1 MLASKPHKTSSWPIS
16 VRQPSY
22 SEIIINQNVL
32 TNSVS
37 PFLDPEFVVTKLD
50 GSKRFPIGKE
60 PFAPDDDPGK
70 LKQLNEK
77 LKT

>member
-1 MLASKPHKTSSWPIS
+1 MLASKPHKTSRWPIS

-22 SEIIINQNVL
+22 LEMIINQNVL

-37 PFLDPEFVVTKLD
+37 AFLDPEFVVTKLD
-50 GSKRFPIGKE
+50 GSKKFPIGKE

-77 LKT
+77 LNT